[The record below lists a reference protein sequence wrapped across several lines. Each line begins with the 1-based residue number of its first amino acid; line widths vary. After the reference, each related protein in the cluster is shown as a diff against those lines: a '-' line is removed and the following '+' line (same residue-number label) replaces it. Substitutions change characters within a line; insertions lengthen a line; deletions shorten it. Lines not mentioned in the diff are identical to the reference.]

1 MIFMKA
7 KSYLSKLTDLEN
19 MSQSKA
25 KNSHAGIQNTMFKVN
40 NTSTMNVKRDLFRR
54 DSPALEN
61 INVRS
66 FNFRSHE
73 PERISSSSTPRMRQK
88 ETKNNSEI
96 KNQFDVIFQEL
107 KELKKTNQKKEET
120 SNIEQNDILERLV
133 KQVEKVAATTAVLS
147 EGIAI

>member
-1 MIFMKA
+1 MKA
-7 KSYLSKLTDLEN
+7 KIYLSKLTDLEN
-19 MSQSKA
+19 MSHSTA
-25 KNSHAGIQNTMFKVN
+25 KHSHAGIQNTIFKVN
-40 NTSTMNVKRDLFRR
+40 NTSTMNMRRDLFRR

-73 PERISSSSTPRMRQK
+73 SERISSSSTPRMREK
-88 ETKNNSEI
+88 ETNSNSEI
-96 KNQFDVIFQEL
+96 KNQLDVIFQEL

-133 KQVEKVAATTAVLS
+133 KQVEKVAETTAILS
-147 EGIAI
+147 KGIAI

>member
-1 MIFMKA
+1 MKA
-7 KSYLSKLTDLEN
+7 KIYLSKLTDLEN
-19 MSQSKA
+19 MSDSTA
-25 KNSHAGIQNTMFKVN
+25 KHSHAGIQNTIFKVN
-40 NTSTMNVKRDLFRR
+40 NTSTMNMRRDLFRR

-73 PERISSSSTPRMRQK
+73 SERISSSSTPRMRQK
-88 ETKNNSEI
+88 ETNNNSEI
-96 KNQFDVIFQEL
+96 KNQLDVIFQEL

-133 KQVEKVAATTAVLS
+133 KQVEKVAETTAVLS